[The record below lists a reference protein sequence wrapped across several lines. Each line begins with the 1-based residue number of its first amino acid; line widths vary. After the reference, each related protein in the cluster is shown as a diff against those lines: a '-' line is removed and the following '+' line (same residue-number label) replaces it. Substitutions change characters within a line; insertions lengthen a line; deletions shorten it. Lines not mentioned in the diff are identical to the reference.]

1 MTWGV
6 VRDHTPPAVRNS
18 GNRRPCR
25 LGWTYGERFAG
36 GTCSARTPHGAAQRL
51 RRALGSAVSF
61 DQQSG
66 PAIPAVWYGTTL
78 HALSGPHRSGDTAGL
93 AECGSGATRKKRKA
107 RGTTPEPWQAAAFT
121 APESAGPGQQERW
134 SAARDTRPVRV
145 DGPPSGH
152 NQEAMPD
159 LHRTG
164 RMAQLG
170 WIPASGR
177 LRHFRAKGR
186 EVFRPF
192 NASEAGRRSTWTGP
206 EPDLAEM
213 RLPRVRHGET
223 SHLRPAFQEQ
233 PAALFARK
241 AGAFAALRA

>member
-1 MTWGV
+1 MTRGV

-145 DGPPSGH
+145 DGPRSGH

-164 RMAQLG
+164 GSNGSARLDSSERPTPTFPREGARG
-170 WIPASGR
+170 IPAVQR
-177 LRHFRAKGR
+177 LGSRQAVHLD
-186 EVFRPF
+186 RP
-192 NASEAGRRSTWTGP
+192 
-206 EPDLAEM
+206 
-213 RLPRVRHGET
+213 
-223 SHLRPAFQEQ
+223 
-233 PAALFARK
+233 
-241 AGAFAALRA
+241 